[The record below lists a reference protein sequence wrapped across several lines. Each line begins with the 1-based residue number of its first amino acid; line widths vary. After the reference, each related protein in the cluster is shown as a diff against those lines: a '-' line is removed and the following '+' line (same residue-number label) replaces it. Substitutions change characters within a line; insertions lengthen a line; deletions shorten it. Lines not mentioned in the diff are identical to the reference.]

1 MYLKPFT
8 NPEAAELI
16 LKQLAFENA
25 NPTCQA
31 LLRPVRRTG
40 TIGDFI
46 KTCLEASPAYIQVMV
61 KWKGLLTG
69 QWKGP
74 DVLFDIGARVCLY
87 LPSGCRPPHLNPGSA
102 HPTYTRSKGC
112 LHSRTQFLIDA

>member
-16 LKQLAFENA
+16 LKPFKNA
-25 NPTCQA
+25 NPTCQD

-40 TIGDFI
+40 TIRDFI

-61 KWKGLLTG
+61 K
-69 QWKGP
+69 
-74 DVLFDIGARVCLY
+74 
-87 LPSGCRPPHLNPGSA
+87 
-102 HPTYTRSKGC
+102 
-112 LHSRTQFLIDA
+112 